1 MSRINEY
8 HELHKHH
15 KEKIHGKTVAL
26 RLLVAACVVITIV
39 WFGRHL
45 GAEIKVMETK
55 IAGLGVWGPIVFVI
69 IVIVFTS
76 MFVPDTLLAVAAG
89 VLFGLF
95 WGTFLIVIGAIVT
108 ATMNYLVARK
118 LFRVRIEKTLRKH
131 PKFRAI
137 QRLAEQD
144 GLRLQMLLRLS
155 PINPV
160 LVSYILGAAGAR
172 YLTFLLATTGLIP
185 TLFVEVYFGHLAS
198 HVTKVAGNVSSHSIM
213 HTVVTTVGFVVSIA
227 AIIFIVRAATRA
239 LVEERENLLT
249 LADDTED
256 RVRR

>member
-1 MSRINEY
+1 MPRTKE
-8 HELHKHH
+8 HPELHKHL

-45 GAEIKVMETK
+45 GAEIKMMETK

-95 WGTFLIVIGAIVT
+95 WGTFLIVIGAIIT
-108 ATMNYLVARK
+108 ATMNYLIARK
-118 LFRVRIEKTLRKH
+118 LFRVRIEKILKKH
-131 PKFRAI
+131 SKFRAI
-137 QRLAEQD
+137 HRLAEQD
-144 GLRLQMLLRLS
+144 CLRLQLLLRLS

-160 LVSYILGAAGAR
+160 LVSYILGAAGVR

-198 HVTKVAGNVSSHSIM
+198 HVTKLAGNVSNHSIM
-213 HTVVTTVGFVVSIA
+213 HTVVKAVGFVVSIA
-227 AIIFIVRAATRA
+227 VIIFIVRATTSA
-239 LVEERENLLT
+239 LAEESENLL
-249 LADDTED
+249 A
-256 RVRR
+256 